1 MNIKTK
7 DLNLLLLF
15 KVLYE
20 ELNVSRAALRM
31 DLSQPALSHKL
42 NKLRHEF
49 ADPLFVRAARGLTP
63 TPRAIAL
70 APAILKLVSELEGFY
85 QQQTPPDF
93 LAQTDRL
100 VIYSTD
106 YIESL
111 LLPDLLKR
119 LSQQAPD
126 VQLVFRH
133 TQGILPKQPLEQGEC
148 DLAIAGFYRDLP
160 ESFYQQQLLT
170 EQFVVMLRQQHPL
183 AARTLTLEAY
193 CQARHIVTTL
203 TGDLHGIVDQALST
217 TGHTRQVCLGLSGF
231 LSPAYVLEH
240 NDVLLTCLQS
250 LALTAIQG
258 HPDLRIK
265 DCPVPLPPV
274 QISQIW
280 HARTQDDP
288 LRRWLRQQIH
298 QLLSPGNELNIG
310 HDYRVAQLINPSA

>member
-20 ELNVSRAALRM
+20 ELNVSSAAVRM

-42 NKLRHEF
+42 NKLRHEL
-49 ADPLFVRAARGLTP
+49 ADPLFVRAARGLTA
-63 TPRAIAL
+63 TPKAIAL
-70 APAILKLVSELEGFY
+70 APAILQLVSELEGFY
-85 QQQTPPDF
+85 QQQTQTDF

-111 LLPDLLKR
+111 LLPDLLAQVSE
-119 LSQQAPD
+119 LAPN

-133 TQGILPKQPLEQGEC
+133 TQGTLPKQQLERGEC

-170 EQFVVMLRQQHPL
+170 ERFVVLLRQQHPL
-183 AARTLTLEAY
+183 AAQPLTLDLY
-193 CQARHIVTTL
+193 CQSRHIVTTL
-203 TGDLHGIVDQALST
+203 TGDLHGIVDQQLADS
-217 TGHTRQVCLGLSGF
+217 GRNRMVCAGLSGF
-231 LSPAYVLEH
+231 LSPAYLLEK
-240 NDVLLTCLQS
+240 NDLLLTCLKS
-250 LALTAIQG
+250 LADLARRS
-258 HPDLRIK
+258 HPELIIK
-265 DCPVPLPPV
+265 DCPVPLPAV

-280 HARTQDDP
+280 HSRTQDDP
-288 LRRWLRQQIH
+288 LRRWLRQQIQ
-298 QLLSPGNELNIG
+298 QLLLA
-310 HDYRVAQLINPSA
+310 H

>member
-20 ELNVSRAALRM
+20 ELNVSSAATRM

-49 ADPLFVRAARGLTP
+49 ADPLFVRAARGLTA
-63 TPRAIAL
+63 TPRAMAL
-70 APAILKLVSELEGFY
+70 APAILQLVSDLEGFY
-85 QQQTPPDF
+85 QYQTPADF

-111 LLPDLLKR
+111 LLPDLLA
-119 LSQQAPD
+119 QCTVMAPN

-133 TQGILPKQPLEQGEC
+133 TQGTLPKQQLERGEC

-160 ESFYQQQLLT
+160 ESFYQQKLLE
-170 EQFVVMLRQQHPL
+170 EQFVVLLRQQHPL
-183 AARTLTLEAY
+183 AAQPLTLELY

-203 TGDLHGIVDQALST
+203 TGDLQGIVDQELSQA
-217 TGHTRQVCLGLSGF
+217 GLCRQV
-231 LSPAYVLEH
+231 
-240 NDVLLTCLQS
+240 
-250 LALTAIQG
+250 
-258 HPDLRIK
+258 
-265 DCPVPLPPV
+265 
-274 QISQIW
+274 
-280 HARTQDDP
+280 
-288 LRRWLRQQIH
+288 
-298 QLLSPGNELNIG
+298 
-310 HDYRVAQLINPSA
+310 

>member
-20 ELNVSRAALRM
+20 ELNVSSAAKRM

-42 NKLRHEF
+42 NKLRHEL
-49 ADPLFVRAARGLTP
+49 ADPLFVRAARGLTA
-63 TPRAIAL
+63 TPKAIAL
-70 APAILKLVSELEGFY
+70 APAILQLVSELEGFY
-85 QQQTPPDF
+85 QQQTPPEF

-111 LLPDLLKR
+111 LLPDLLAQVSE
-119 LSQQAPD
+119 LAPN

-133 TQGILPKQPLEQGEC
+133 TQGTLPKQQLERGEC

-170 EQFVVMLRQQHPL
+170 EQFVVLLRQQHPL
-183 AARTLTLEAY
+183 AAQPLTLDLY

-203 TGDLHGIVDQALST
+203 TGDLHGIVDQQLTDS
-217 TGHTRQVCLGLSGF
+217 GRSRIVCAGLSGF
-231 LSPAYVLEH
+231 LSPAYLLEK
-240 NDVLLTCLQS
+240 NDVLLTCLTS
-250 LALTAIQG
+250 LADIAKRS
-258 HPDLRIK
+258 HPELQIK
-265 DCPVPLPPV
+265 ACPLPLPIV

-280 HARTQDDP
+280 HGRTHDDP
-288 LRRWLRQQIH
+288 LRRWLRQQIQ
-298 QLLSPGNELNIG
+298 QLLSRQPLV
-310 HDYRVAQLINPSA
+310 VATTA

>member
-15 KVLYE
+15 KVLFE
-20 ELNVSRAALRM
+20 ELNVSSAAVRM

-49 ADPLFVRAARGLTP
+49 ADPLFVRAARGLTA
-63 TPRAIAL
+63 TPKAIAL
-70 APAILKLVSELEGFY
+70 APAILQLVSELEGFY
-85 QQQTPPDF
+85 QQQTQPDF

-111 LLPDLLKR
+111 LLPDLLAR
-119 LSQQAPD
+119 FSEQAPN

-133 TQGILPKQPLEQGEC
+133 TQGTLPKQQLERGEC

-160 ESFYQQQLLT
+160 ESFYQQQLLA
-170 EQFVVMLRQQHPL
+170 EQFVVLLRQQHPL
-183 AARTLTLEAY
+183 SDQILTLENY

-203 TGDLHGIVDQALST
+203 TGDLHGIVDQALAL
-217 TGHTRQVCLGLSGF
+217 TGHSRLVCAGLSGF
-231 LSPAYVLEH
+231 LSPAYLLEK
-240 NDVLLTCLQS
+240 NDLLLTCLKS
-250 LALTAIQG
+250 LAELSRCS
-258 HPDLRIK
+258 HPELIIK
-265 DCPVPLPPV
+265 DCPVPLPTV

-280 HARTQDDP
+280 HSRTQDDP
-288 LRRWLRQQIH
+288 LRRWLRHQIQ
-298 QLLSPGNELNIG
+298 QLL
-310 HDYRVAQLINPSA
+310 VAS

>member
-15 KVLYE
+15 KVLFE
-20 ELNVSRAALRM
+20 ELNVSSAAVRM

-49 ADPLFVRAARGLTP
+49 SDPLFVRAARGLTA
-63 TPRAIAL
+63 TPKAMAL
-70 APAILKLVSELEGFY
+70 APAILQLVSELEGFY

-111 LLPDLLKR
+111 LLPDLLAR
-119 LSQQAPD
+119 FSEQAPN

-133 TQGILPKQPLEQGEC
+133 TQGTLPKQQLERGEC

-160 ESFYQQQLLT
+160 ESFYQQQLQA
-170 EQFVVMLRQQHPL
+170 EQFVVLLRQQHPL
-183 AARTLTLEAY
+183 AAQQLTLEQY

-203 TGDLHGIVDQALST
+203 TGDLHGIVDQQLAL
-217 TGHTRQVCLGLSGF
+217 TGHSRQVCAGLSGF
-231 LSPAYVLEH
+231 LSPAYLLEK
-240 NDVLLTCLQS
+240 NDLLLTCLKS
-250 LALTAIQG
+250 LAELARCS
-258 HPDLRIK
+258 HPELIIK
-265 DCPVPLPPV
+265 DCPVPLPTV

-280 HARTQDDP
+280 HSRTQDDP
-288 LRRWLRQQIH
+288 LRRWLRQQIQ
-298 QLLSPGNELNIG
+298 QLL
-310 HDYRVAQLINPSA
+310 VAS

>member
-20 ELNVSRAALRM
+20 ELNVSSAAVRM

-49 ADPLFVRAARGLTP
+49 ADPLFVRAARGLTA
-63 TPRAIAL
+63 TPKAIAL
-70 APAILKLVSELEGFY
+70 APSILQLVSELESFY
-85 QQQTPPDF
+85 QHQSPTDF

-111 LLPDLLKR
+111 LLPDLLAQ
-119 LSQQAPD
+119 LSELAPQ

-133 TQGILPKQPLEQGEC
+133 TQGTLPKQQLERGEC

-160 ESFYQQQLLT
+160 ESFYQQKLQA

-183 AARTLTLEAY
+183 AAQPLTLEQY

-203 TGDLHGIVDQALST
+203 TGDLHGIVDKELAQA
-217 TGHTRQVCLGLSGF
+217 GLSRHVCAGLAGF
-231 LSPAYVLEH
+231 LSPAYLLEK
-240 NDVLLTCLQS
+240 NDVLLTCLTS
-250 LALTAIQG
+250 LANIAKRN
-258 HPDLRIK
+258 HPGLLVK
-265 DCPVPLPPV
+265 QCPVPLPSV

-280 HARTQDDP
+280 HSRTQDDP
-288 LRRWLRQQIH
+288 LRRWLRQQIQ
-298 QLLSPGNELNIG
+298 QLL
-310 HDYRVAQLINPSA
+310 VK

>member
-20 ELNVSRAALRM
+20 ELNVSSAAVRM

-49 ADPLFVRAARGLTP
+49 ADPLFVRAARGLTA
-63 TPRAIAL
+63 TPKAITL
-70 APAILKLVSELEGFY
+70 APAILQLVSDLESFY
-85 QQQTPPDF
+85 QQQTQPDF
-93 LAQTDRL
+93 LAQIDRL

-111 LLPDLLKR
+111 LLPELLAR
-119 LSQQAPD
+119 VSELAPN

-133 TQGILPKQPLEQGEC
+133 TQGTLPKQQLERGEC

-170 EQFVVMLRQQHPL
+170 EQFVVLMRQQHPL
-183 AARTLTLEAY
+183 AAQSLTLDLY

-203 TGDLHGIVDQALST
+203 TGDLHGIVDQQLAL
-217 TGHTRQVCLGLSGF
+217 TGHSRQVCAGLSGF
-231 LSPAYVLEH
+231 LSPAYLLEK
-240 NDVLLTCLQS
+240 NDLLLTCLKS
-250 LALTAIQG
+250 LAEIARRS
-258 HPDLRIK
+258 HPELIIK
-265 DCPVPLPPV
+265 ECPVQLPTV

-280 HARTQDDP
+280 HSRTQDDP
-288 LRRWLRQQIH
+288 LRRWLRQQIQ
-298 QLLSPGNELNIG
+298 QLL
-310 HDYRVAQLINPSA
+310 VAT